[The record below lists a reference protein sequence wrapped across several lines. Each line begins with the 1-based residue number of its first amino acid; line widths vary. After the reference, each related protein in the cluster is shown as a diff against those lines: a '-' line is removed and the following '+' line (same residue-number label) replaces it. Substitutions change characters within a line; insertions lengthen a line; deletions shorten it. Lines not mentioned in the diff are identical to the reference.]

1 MLVLRPFKTDGAP
14 AFLLQCSSR
23 AKTAI
28 ANIFR
33 DLDFPRFSTRHVQRC
48 NAAFALRGC
57 AIDDPTAAK
66 ACYNKAQAVEIRVPL
81 D

>member
-1 MLVLRPFKTDGAP
+1 MAQ

-33 DLDFPRFSTRHVQRC
+33 DLDFPSFGGRRVPHC

-57 AIDDPTAAK
+57 AIDDPAATK
-66 ACYNKAQAVEIRVPL
+66 ACYNNTQAVEIRVAL